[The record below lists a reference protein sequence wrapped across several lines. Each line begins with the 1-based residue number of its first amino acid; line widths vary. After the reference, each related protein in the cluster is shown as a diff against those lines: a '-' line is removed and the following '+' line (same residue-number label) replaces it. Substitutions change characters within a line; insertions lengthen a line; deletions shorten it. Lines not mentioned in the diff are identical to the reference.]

1 MPKIP
6 SPPFLPRSLDGL
18 ELKLKLHAI
27 AVSGTRSHVTHGIY
41 DVRTGA
47 FSVPVRSRHG
57 VWHGTTVKVSE
68 WAKRQTGNRIARRF
82 HSSKIIQKCADG
94 LKKNIVFFLKM
105 GYSNWNGTEHNF
117 PHQIPIYKLT
127 LLISDTLKPDY
138 YIGLRYD
145 CIPIMGLYIPH
156 FYWLDQ
162 KHIYSTI
169 LLKTVIYTSIYPFLH
184 LHHGC
189 CYTPRVDEIM
199 NISNEAKVPLVAG
212 RKRSIHC
219 IWLPN

>member
-1 MPKIP
+1 M
-6 SPPFLPRSLDGL
+6 
-18 ELKLKLHAI
+18 
-27 AVSGTRSHVTHGIY
+27 
-41 DVRTGA
+41 
-47 FSVPVRSRHG
+47 
-57 VWHGTTVKVSE
+57 E
-68 WAKRQTGNRIARRF
+68 WALALTYAN
-82 HSSKIIQKCADG
+82 IIQKCADG
-94 LKKNIVFFLKM
+94 LKKNIVFFWK
-105 GYSNWNGTEHNF
+105 WVTQTEMVQSIIFHIKSQYINYNNF
-117 PHQIPIYKLT
+117 NFRRTPTRL
-127 LLISDTLKPDY
+127 

-145 CIPIMGLYIPH
+145 CIPIMWLYIPH

-169 LLKTVIYTSIYPFLH
+169 LLKTVIYTSIYHFLH

-212 RKRSIHC
+212 RKRSIRC

>member
-1 MPKIP
+1 MGFTMFEQVLFQC
-6 SPPFLPRSLDGL
+6 PFVHDMVCDMGPQSKCRNEQKGKLVIGL
-18 ELKLKLHAI
+18 HAGFIALKLF
-27 AVSGTRSHVTHGIY
+27 R
-41 DVRTGA
+41 
-47 FSVPVRSRHG
+47 SVPMD
-57 VWHGTTVKVSE
+57 W
-68 WAKRQTGNRIARRF
+68 KRTLF
-82 HSSKIIQKCADG
+82 
-94 LKKNIVFFLKM
+94 FFLKM

-169 LLKTVIYTSIYPFLH
+169 LLKTVIYTSIYLFLH